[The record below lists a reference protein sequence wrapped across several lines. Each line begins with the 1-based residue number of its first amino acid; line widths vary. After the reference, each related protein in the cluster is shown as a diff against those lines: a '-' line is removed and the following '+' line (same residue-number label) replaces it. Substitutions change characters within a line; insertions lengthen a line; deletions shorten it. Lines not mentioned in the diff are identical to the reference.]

1 MKAEAIKRAVSP
13 SQFYRAELPNAPH
26 WKTGA
31 SGWQSGGLCP
41 FHRDNHA
48 GSFRVNLD
56 SGAFRC
62 FSCGASGGDV
72 LDFTKQRQGIGFLEA
87 VARLSESWGVLA

>member
-1 MKAEAIKRAVSP
+1 MRAEQVKRAVSP
-13 SQFYRAELPNAPH
+13 LQFYRAELPSAPA
-26 WKTGA
+26 WKPGA

-41 FHRDNHA
+41 FHDDQHA

-56 SGAFRC
+56 SGAFCC
-62 FSCGASGGDV
+62 FACGAKGGDV

-87 VARLSESWGVLA
+87 LARLAEAWGCA